1 MILLLFKSDELG
13 EYSYISLGDFLIFRG
28 LIFDFF

>member
-13 EYSYISLGDFLIFRG
+13 EYSYISLGDF
-28 LIFDFF
+28 FDFSRVDI